1 MSGVDDLAAFVRA
14 RLDEDA
20 EAARA
25 CASAPWEIEIP
36 PMIHV
41 SVQARRDNK
50 WKWGM
55 LGYVATV
62 ERDEDRAHIVRHD
75 PERVLAD
82 IEAKREVVRLAERAH
97 DYHQTFMNGF
107 AAALEG
113 ALRLFAQAYA
123 DHPEYKESWRP

>member
-1 MSGVDDLAAFVRA
+1 MDDLVAFLRA
-14 RLDEDA
+14 QLDADA

-36 PMIHV
+36 PNVHV

-50 WKWGM
+50 WKWGR

-75 PERVLAD
+75 PQRVLAEVD
-82 IEAKREVVRLAERAH
+82 ARRRIVVRCQEAMLSANPMLVHFAKQTVREMALPYSDRPGYAEALAAFE
-97 DYHQTFMNGF
+97 
-107 AAALEG
+107 
-113 ALRLFAQAYA
+113 
-123 DHPEYKESWRP
+123 